1 MGLSVPTALIVE
13 RVRVRTGCRD
23 LLWSAAVSVAVSVSV
38 SVPQPQPVL
47 CVSALVCLCLCCV
60 PVYVCDQLL
69 EPFFKSPSMEERL
82 AATSVASSFCA
93 RMSADLLGEG
103 EAGGSMEEVLA
114 DVRKEWEVV
123 AKTLFHGLYLG
134 MNDLGMHLSSRCACA
149 VEPRP

>member
-1 MGLSVPTALIVE
+1 MAEAI
-13 RVRVRTGCRD
+13 
-23 LLWSAAVSVAVSVSV
+23 SA
-38 SVPQPQPVL
+38 
-47 CVSALVCLCLCCV
+47 
-60 PVYVCDQLL
+60 D
-69 EPFFKSPSMEERL
+69 L
-82 AATSVASSFCA
+82 AAESSSKPETAVASSFCA